1 MRSRRSRSRGP
12 RNGNRARCWRV
23 LTLGLSHAATS
34 HTSSPFAGSSSN
46 VLLPFCFLRRREKRL
61 DLRDH
66 QPLQP
71 TARHQISYACVGA
84 LMCVRPTLMRFR
96 KPMRRSF
103 LHAPTIVIITVP
115 YAVVRHDPIP
125 ITGSQGLAS
134 LPFSRFAP
142 LKGKLIPKSDD
153 NKVGI
158 NDYFR

>member
-1 MRSRRSRSRGP
+1 
-12 RNGNRARCWRV
+12 
-23 LTLGLSHAATS
+23 
-34 HTSSPFAGSSSN
+34 
-46 VLLPFCFLRRREKRL
+46 
-61 DLRDH
+61 
-66 QPLQP
+66 
-71 TARHQISYACVGA
+71 
-84 LMCVRPTLMRFR
+84 MCVRPTLMRFR